1 MNATTTD
8 PTTHA
13 QPTILVIDDEL
24 GPRESLRF
32 LLKDDYHVLCAD
44 SVDKG
49 VSLLRTHHPDT
60 IIMDIRMPGRSGIDG
75 LREIRTLDTEVSVIM
90 LTGFAAIG
98 TAQEAIRL
106 EASDYME
113 KPFDAVDMRLAV
125 SRHVEQTLRRRKR
138 RQLLKEADSLATKL
152 NNFERNDWLANLGQ
166 SSSEFVH
173 DLRNAIAA
181 SSGSLILL
189 RMEVEN
195 LQTRQTTALASDAD
209 QYLKMLENATQRCIN
224 LLDAWQ
230 RLIRQD
236 PVQQSRINLHA
247 FVSACA
253 ENGRVGLSPSVT
265 LMCTAVGPDA
275 TILADP
281 TQLSRV
287 LLNLIQNASHAL
299 PAGQGRI
306 DLQSE
311 QTGGH
316 ARIVVR
322 DTGCGISPDNLKRL
336 FTPHF
341 TTRSENGGMGLGLFI
356 AQKIVLAH
364 GGTISV
370 DSTVGQGTTFTIQL
384 PLAPDLTADATA

>member
-1 MNATTTD
+1 MNATTPD

-32 LLKDDYHVLCAD
+32 LLKDDYRVLCAD

-49 VSLLRTHHPDT
+49 VSLMRTHQPDT
-60 IIMDIRMPGRSGIDG
+60 VIMDIRMPGRSGIEG
-75 LREIRTLDTEVSVIM
+75 LREIRSLDTEVSVIM

-113 KPFDAVDMRLAV
+113 KPFDAVDMRQAV

-152 NNFERNDWLANLGQ
+152 NDFERKDWLANLGQ

-195 LQTRQTTALASDAD
+195 LQTRQTAALASDAD
-209 QYLKMLENATQRCIN
+209 QYLKMLENATQRCIS

-236 PVQQSRINLHA
+236 PVQQSRTRLHA

-253 ENGRVGLSPSVT
+253 ENGRVGPSVSLT
-265 LMCTAVGPDA
+265 CTAVGPDA

-287 LLNLIQNASHAL
+287 LINLIQNASHAL

-311 QTGGH
+311 RAGDC

-322 DTGCGISPDNLKRL
+322 DTGCGISPDNLKCL

-356 AQKIVLAH
+356 AKKIVQAH

-370 DSTVGQGTTFTIQL
+370 DSTIGQGTTFTIQL